1 MTLSSLLSL
10 KANSRYA
17 RIRIARNTIAIK
29 DLLQIFVKPSIKKS
43 KVGLDSHDPWLFI
56 KEILLSNTHIP
67 GIKRI
72 NNMILFLNMVL
83 IILS

>member
-56 KEILLSNTHIP
+56 KEILLNITHIP
-67 GIKRI
+67 GIKS
-72 NNMILFLNMVL
+72 NNNIMLFLKMAS